1 MTNSKT
7 FSINRCKMPFNWI
20 IAVFLAFGALGFIDS
35 LYLVFKYYFDSPLEC
50 VILIG
55 CDVVQKSQYA
65 EIFNIPVAL
74 LGAIYYFAIIFL
86 IVAFLFFQRQNIIAF
101 AAYFTIIGFLVSL
114 WLLYLQFFVIK
125 AICFYC
131 LISAT
136 TSTALFIAGIIFIAI
151 KIGKN

>member
-1 MTNSKT
+1 
-7 FSINRCKMPFNWI
+7 MPFNWI

-35 LYLVFKYYFDSPLEC
+35 LYLVFKYYSGSPLEC

-74 LGAIYYFAIIFL
+74 LGVVYYSAILLLTIIYLKTKKQEIFK
-86 IVAFLFFQRQNIIAF
+86 F
-101 AAYFTIIGFLVSL
+101 AAYFTIIGFLVSF
-114 WLLYLQFFVIK
+114 WFLYLQFFVIK

-131 LISAT
+131 LISAAA
-136 TSTALFIAGIIFIAI
+136 STALFISGIIFIAET
-151 KIGKN
+151 KKG